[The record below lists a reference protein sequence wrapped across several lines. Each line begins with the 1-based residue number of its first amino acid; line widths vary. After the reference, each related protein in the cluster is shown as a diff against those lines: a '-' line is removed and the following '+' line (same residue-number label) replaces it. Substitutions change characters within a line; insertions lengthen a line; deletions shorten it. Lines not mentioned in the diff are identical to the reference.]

1 MDDIIA
7 ELERL
12 GAPSNIVSEVR
23 NGYMRQA
30 DYTRKTQEA
39 AALREQAAFALGQAR
54 GGGAVG
60 GTKPV
65 RKVEQ
70 YLAKFDGEEMA
81 GVREILSGMA
91 EAMREDMAM
100 EQQTTL
106 APVVRGVQSLGWEK
120 ELDRRLESE
129 LIPRFG
135 EGIRGEWSSLRNQML
150 EALGRDEQV
159 DPTSFVFRA
168 LPDKAPQFISERMA
182 QESKTKADGSQE
194 GFARLSS
201 VHPGMS
207 PRGALGGN
215 APAAEG
221 NGHRPVPPSVLDLQS
236 RFEAV
241 AAQVASGASA

>member
-1 MDDIIA
+1 MEDVIT
-7 ELERL
+7 ELERM
-12 GAPSNIVSEVR
+12 GVPSDIVSEVR

-30 DYTRKTQEA
+30 HFTQETQRLGQ
-39 AALREQAAFALGQAR
+39 LREQAAYALGQTR
-54 GGGAVG
+54 GGAVG

-70 YLAKFDGEEMA
+70 YLAKFDGEDMA